1 MNKST
6 VLVCASAVLVFL
18 LIAANVRP
26 SPIPFGL
33 IYPASWPEPLYDF
46 SQNPL
51 TPEGIELG
59 RKLFYEPMLSKDG
72 TISCANCHLS
82 YTAFTHVDH
91 ALSHGIGDSIGTR
104 NSLALMNLAWSS
116 SFMWDGA
123 VNHLDMQAL
132 APISHPNEMGET
144 LPAVISKLQNS
155 SAYPGLFQEAFGDS
169 LITGEHFLKAFS
181 QFELTLISSNSKYDQ
196 VKRNEPG
203 VEFSE
208 QEQRGYQ
215 IFQQQCASCHLEPLF
230 TNGEFANNGLPLD
243 NTLMDMGRMQV
254 TQQPGDAR
262 KFKIP
267 TLRNIEFSSPYMH
280 DGRFKRLS
288 QVLRHYTSGI
298 AESGTLAPTLQ
309 KGLEMS
315 SSEQVDVIAFLLTLS
330 DKTFL
335 FNPDH
340 AFPRQ

>member
-6 VLVCASAVLVFL
+6 ALACTSTILVFL
-18 LIAANVRP
+18 MIAANVRP

-33 IYPASWPEPLYDF
+33 TYPASWPEPLYDF

-82 YTAFTHVDH
+82 FTAFTHVDH

-132 APISHPNEMGET
+132 APINHPDEMGESF
-144 LPAVISKLQNS
+144 PNVIAKLQNS
-155 SAYPGLFQEAFGDS
+155 STYPELFQNAFGDS

-181 QFELTLISSNSKYDQ
+181 QFELTLISANAKYDQ
-196 VKRNEPG
+196 VIRDEPG
-203 VEFSE
+203 VAFSE
-208 QEQRGYQ
+208 QEHRGYRL
-215 IFQQQCASCHLEPLF
+215 FQQQCASCHQEPLF
-230 TNGEFANNGLPLD
+230 TTGDFVNNGLPLD
-243 NTLMDMGRMQV
+243 STLMDMGRMLI
-254 TQQPGDAR
+254 TQQPDDAQ

-298 AESGTLAPTLQ
+298 EESETLAPVLQ
-309 KGLEMS
+309 KGLELS
-315 SSEQVDVIAFLLTLS
+315 PAEQVDVIAFLLTLS

-335 FNPDH
+335 FNPEH
-340 AFPRQ
+340 AFPRD